1 MTTYAF
7 GDLQGCYEELRLL
20 LDHIEFDPSLDKLC
34 FTGDLVNR
42 GPDSLKVLEY
52 LYSINESVVNVLGNH
67 DFHLIALALTDR
79 KLRSK
84 DNSLSPILSSSN
96 KINLIE
102 WLRHQPLFHMEKE
115 SDTLIVHAGVHP
127 SWTLEMVKKYS
138 EEIQSVIRGD
148 DASVFFKAMYSDDSW
163 STDLIGKKRFNA
175 IVNSITRMRY
185 INELGECNFEEKD
198 SPEKV
203 TNELI
208 PWYLYP
214 NRKVKNDLIV
224 FGHWS
229 SLGYFYDHNVV
240 CLDGGCVWGG
250 ELVAVDLSKPDV
262 PIRINSLKS
271 I

>member
-1 MTTYAF
+1 M
-7 GDLQGCYEELRLL
+7 LN
-20 LDHIEFDPSLDKLC
+20 LDPALDKLC

-52 LYSINESVVNVLGNH
+52 LYSLNESVVNVLGNH

-84 DNSLSPILSSSN
+84 DNSLSPILSSAN

-115 SDTLIVHAGVHP
+115 LDALIVHAGVHP
-127 SWTLEMVKKYS
+127 SWSLEMVKKYA
-138 EEIQSVIRGD
+138 EEIQSIIRGN

-163 STDLIGKKRFNA
+163 SSDLIGKKRFNA
-175 IVNSITRMRY
+175 IVNSFTRMRY
-185 INELGECNFEEKD
+185 LNGRGECDFAEKD

-203 TNELI
+203 ADDLI

-214 NRKVKNDLIV
+214 NRKVKNNLIV

-229 SLGYFYDHNVV
+229 SLGYLYDHNVV

-250 ELVAVDLSKPDV
+250 ELVAIDISKPDV
-262 PIRINSLKS
+262 PIRINSLKLK
-271 I
+271 